1 MAPKTTNKKR
11 SAPRSG
17 APWSPDSWKSRIA
30 AQQVVYKDRAAV
42 ERAVA
47 KLRGFPPLVTSG
59 EIERLR
65 SLIADAQEGRRFL
78 LQGGDCAESLTQ
90 CTGDVITAQL
100 KILLQMS
107 LVLVH
112 ALKKPVIRVGRIA
125 GQYAKPRSSPTE
137 TREGVE
143 LPSYFG
149 DLVNEPAFDPEARK
163 PNPHLMVRGYQHAA
177 VTLNFIRSLIDGG
190 FADIH
195 HPEYWDLRF
204 MEHANLSAELRA
216 EYTRM
221 AGQLAEALKFM
232 EALGETAVHEFQRVE
247 FFTSHE
253 ALNLLYESAQT
264 RTVPRREGYY
274 NLTTHLP
281 WIGARTRAVDGAH
294 VEYARGIRNPVGVKI
309 GPRTEPGE
317 LIELIDVLNPKDEP
331 GRVVLIHRMG
341 AEGVEAGLPRLL
353 EGVRDAGRR
362 VLWVCDPMHGN
373 TEKTASGVKTR
384 SFEKILHELNRSF
397 DLHEQTGTILGGVH
411 FELTGEDVTECVG
424 GATGLSEADLDRNYV
439 SACDPRLNYS
449 QALEMAFLIARRMSA

>member
-1 MAPKTTNKKR
+1 MTPKTTTQNI
-11 SAPRSG
+11 SAPRAG
-17 APWSPDSWKSRIA
+17 APWSPDSWKARVS

-47 KLRGFPPLVTSG
+47 KLREFPPLVTSG
-59 EIERLR
+59 EIEHLR
-65 SLIADAQEGRRFL
+65 VLIADAQEGRRFL

-90 CTGDVITAQL
+90 CTGDAITAQL

-112 ALKKPVIRVGRIA
+112 GLKKPVIRVGRIA

-137 TREGVE
+137 TRDGVE

-149 DLVNEPAFDPEARK
+149 DLVNEPAFDPASRT

-204 MEHANLSAELRA
+204 MSHANLSPELRA

-221 AGQLAEALKFM
+221 ATQLAEALKFM

-281 WIGARTRAVDGAH
+281 WIGERTRAVDGAH
-294 VEYARGIRNPVGVKI
+294 IEYARGIRNPIGVKV
-309 GPRTEPGE
+309 GPKTEPGQ
-317 LIELIDVLNPKDEP
+317 LLELIDVLNPKDEA
-331 GRVVLIHRMG
+331 GRLVVIHRMG
-341 AEGVEAGLPRLL
+341 SKSIETGLPRLL
-353 EGVRDAGRR
+353 EAIRDAKRR

-373 TEKTASGVKTR
+373 TESTATGIKTR
-384 SFEKILHELNRSF
+384 SFEKILHELNRAF
-397 DLHEQTGTILGGVH
+397 DLHEQAGTILGGVH
-411 FELTGEDVTECVG
+411 FELTGEDVTECMG
-424 GATGLSEADLDRNYV
+424 GATGLNEADLERNYV

-449 QALEMAFLIARRMSA
+449 QALEMAFLVARRMSA